1 MATLSD
7 FDDIRPY
14 SDGELHQALS
24 DLLADR
30 QFRRLLKSYV
40 PWLPPSA
47 VRGLLRMSFIGLK
60 TTLGFQK
67 RFMAPIV
74 RHVLKKYSD
83 GCRFENHKSNTYDK
97 RYIFVSNHRDI
108 VLDPAILDYKLVK
121 DGSPASCEI
130 AIGDN
135 LLIYPW
141 IRCLVRINKSFVVRR
156 SLSPREMLKSSKHM
170 SEYIHFAINEK
181 HENIWLAQREGRAKD
196 SDDRTQESVLKML
209 ALGYEGS
216 PLEGLRNVN
225 IVPLTISYEYDP
237 CDYLKAK
244 EFQLKRDN
252 PAYRKTKQDDLENMK
267 VGIKG
272 YKGRIVYRTAPCINA
287 WLGELADLKGHEF
300 FQETARRID
309 KAIHSNYEIYPNNYI
324 ALDMLNGDEAFAD
337 RYSAEDKAKF
347 ESYLQAQ
354 LEKIDIENK
363 DDAFL
368 MERMLTMYANPLRN
382 HLTAAI

>member
-14 SDGELHQALS
+14 SDGELHQALD
-24 DLLADR
+24 DLLSDR
-30 QFRRLLKSYV
+30 QFRHLLKGFV
-40 PWLPPSA
+40 PFLPMP
-47 VRGLLRMSFIGLK
+47 VLCGLLRMSFVGLK
-60 TTLGFQK
+60 TTFGFQK
-67 RFMAPIV
+67 RFMAPLV
-74 RHVLKKYSD
+74 AYVLKKYSE
-83 GCRFENHKSNTYDK
+83 GCTFENHKSNTYDR

-108 VLDPAILDYKLVK
+108 VLDSAILDYKLIK

-141 IRCLVRINKSFVVRR
+141 IRCLVRLNKSFVVRR
-156 SLSPREMLKSSKHM
+156 SLTPREMLKSSKHM
-170 SEYIHFAINEK
+170 SEYIHYAINEK
-181 HENIWLAQREGRAKD
+181 RENVWLAQREGRAKD

-209 ALGYEGS
+209 ALGHEGT
-216 PLEGLRNVN
+216 PAEALKDVN

-252 PAYRKTKQDDLENMK
+252 KAYKKSRQDDLENMR

-272 YKGRIVYRTAPCINA
+272 YKGRIFYRTAPCINT
-287 WLGELADLKGHEF
+287 WLDELTDLQGQEF
-300 FQETARRID
+300 FQETARRMD
-309 KAIHSNYEIYPNNYI
+309 RAIHANYEIFPNNYI
-324 ALDMLNGDEAFAD
+324 AHDMLSGDEAFAD
-337 RYSAEDKAKF
+337 RYSAEEKAKF
-347 ESYLQAQ
+347 ESYLKAQ
-354 LEKIDIENK
+354 LENIDIENK

-382 HLTAAI
+382 HLKATE